1 MTSSYCNDHGRSS
14 KGLLQTCSVNVRE
27 QVKVLAGRFQK
38 PSFETGISK
47 DKQTC
52 EHALLGFRQMI
63 CCCNKKFFE
72 SKVTSFSG
80 ADEVCS
86 AGTKTIPSIQWS

>member
-63 CCCNKKFFE
+63 CCCNKFAKA
-72 SKVTSFSG
+72 VDINLG
-80 ADEVCS
+80 VNGVLVD
-86 AGTKTIPSIQWS
+86 

>member
-27 QVKVLAGRFQK
+27 QVKVLADRFQK

-63 CCCNKKFFE
+63 CCCNKGLKPFHR
-72 SKVTSFSG
+72 FSG
-80 ADEVCS
+80 ADEVCIMEDS
-86 AGTKTIPSIQWS
+86 Y